1 MFLHASILCFVFFRM
16 GNFTSSTTG
25 GSSTACVQYVQV
37 RRPCGVCCGS
47 LDNLV
52 LPVFDHFP
60 VCFHVF
66 LDALVQMLISCLFV
80 GVSYSQ
86 PPFLGVVFSLFHH
99 RFDVSLYIFKSKVC
113 GPRSSTCN
121 SICEQTVSKKLPQTK
136 PWRGWMYPLLFTQLL
151 NLPLTSTLTPDPFGA
166 VCLCVWGIFNQILI
180 LPDLSGNGGTELRRD
195 IFQDD
200 LSLLQNGQ
208 ECVQWNWCDL
218 QSGWTGRAQWREES
232 ARSLS
237 SDDWCQNGK
246 SLVL

>member
-1 MFLHASILCFVFFRM
+1 MHLSKCWFLACLLVFPTVSHLFWGLCSVCSITC
-16 GNFTSSTTG
+16 
-25 GSSTACVQYVQV
+25 
-37 RRPCGVCCGS
+37 
-47 LDNLV
+47 
-52 LPVFDHFP
+52 
-60 VCFHVF
+60 
-66 LDALVQMLISCLFV
+66 
-80 GVSYSQ
+80 
-86 PPFLGVVFSLFHH
+86 
-99 RFDVSLYIFKSKVC
+99 FDVSMYIFKSKVC

-166 VCLCVWGIFNQILI
+166 VCLCVRVIFNQILI

-237 SDDWCQNGK
+237 SDDWCQNGN